1 MGRVLLACPRD
12 RHARSPAGYERT
24 MSQRDERDAEHEDQD
39 AEPTNR
45 APSGE
50 RPSESDES
58 ADMSDD
64 RGQDV

>member
-1 MGRVLLACPRD
+1 
-12 RHARSPAGYERT
+12 